1 MLALNFL
8 GFARDDEAI
17 VAKRVRVMIS
27 ELKKSGFVEAF
38 THRLSSSHVSSTMSR
53 RLNFTLQMFE

>member
-1 MLALNFL
+1 MLALIFL

-27 ELKKSGFVEAF
+27 ELKKKSRFVEALY
-38 THRLSSSHVSSTMSR
+38 RLS
-53 RLNFTLQMFE
+53 